1 MNLTVQSAVL
11 DRLGLSPEQWLM
23 DLALGLFID
32 RHVTL
37 GQAAEISGLSQTA
50 FLRELG
56 SHGIPIHY
64 DQEDF
69 LDDMATLERRGIP

>member
-1 MNLTVQSAVL
+1 MNLTVQNDVL
-11 DRLGLSPEQWLM
+11 DRLSLSPQQWSM

-32 RHVTL
+32 CQVTL
-37 GQAAEISGLSQTA
+37 GQAAEIAGLSQAA

-56 SHGIPIHY
+56 AHDIPIHY

-69 LDDMATLERRGIP
+69 LDDMATLERRGVR

>member
-1 MNLTVQSAVL
+1 MNLTVQNAIL
-11 DRLGLSPEQWLM
+11 DRLGLSPERWLM

-32 RHVTL
+32 RQVTL
-37 GQAAEISGLSQTA
+37 GQAAEIAGLSQTA

-69 LDDMATLERRGIP
+69 LDDMAALERRGIR